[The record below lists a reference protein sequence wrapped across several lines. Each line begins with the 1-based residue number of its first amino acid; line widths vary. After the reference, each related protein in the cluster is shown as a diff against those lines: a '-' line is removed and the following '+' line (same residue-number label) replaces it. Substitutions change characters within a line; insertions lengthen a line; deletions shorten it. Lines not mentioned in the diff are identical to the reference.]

1 MTEQWS
7 SAEPRAGRTWYDDD
21 ELYDDDERSSSYP
34 PDNLVTFRFLF
45 DAVRR
50 HKRLWIMFALAGLA
64 AALAL
69 PVVLP
74 PASNSSAKILLTHRD
89 GDDPAEA
96 MATDVS
102 LATTHSVASRVIE
115 ELKLP
120 DTPDDLLQRY
130 VVTAE
135 TDRVL
140 EIVASA
146 PTSAEATALAG
157 TLATA
162 YLEFRQEQVVLQAVP
177 LRRDLITAQRAVS
190 EAEADVRARG
200 GDPSKPPEGAT
211 KPDYWERLIRAKERL
226 VFIDQQIGDQ
236 EVAEA
241 RMSSS
246 QVLDEAAPVPHSAR
260 RALVINLGAGLLAG
274 LFIGL
279 GFVVVRALIS
289 DKLWRRQDIA
299 RALGTRVRLSIGRP
313 PRVRWRPLPR
323 YVQRA
328 TMLKPV
334 VQLVVRHLQDAVCW
348 KETPKPALAVVSV
361 DNVEVSALVV
371 ASLAMSYAEDGKRVL
386 AADLSGTGALAAA
399 LGVTS
404 PGTHES
410 RANDG
415 GDSVIVHLP
424 ERNAPPAEGRH
435 QGGEPGPDEELNAAW
450 GEADL
455 VLTLA
460 SLSPALGAE
469 HLRTWTSRAVA
480 IVTAGRSS
488 ATAISSTG
496 ELVRLAGVRLVS
508 AVVVRADRTD
518 ESIGISDNDSDAT
531 PPESASGVEMI
542 TR

>member
-1 MTEQWS
+1 
-7 SAEPRAGRTWYDDD
+7 
-21 ELYDDDERSSSYP
+21 
-34 PDNLVTFRFLF
+34 
-45 DAVRR
+45 
-50 HKRLWIMFALAGLA
+50 
-64 AALAL
+64 
-69 PVVLP
+69 
-74 PASNSSAKILLTHRD
+74 SNSSAKILLTHRD

-120 DTPDDLLQRY
+120 ETPDDLLQRY
-130 VVTAE
+130 VVTAQ

-146 PTSAEATALAG
+146 TTSADATALAG

-162 YLEFRQEQVVLQAVP
+162 YLEFRQEQIELQEVP
-177 LRRDLITAQRAVS
+177 LRRELATAKTAVA

-200 GDPSKPPEGAT
+200 GDPSKPPERAT
-211 KPDYWERLIRAKERL
+211 TTEWARLIRAKEQQ
-226 VFIDQQIGDQ
+226 VYIDQQIQDQ
-236 EVAEA
+236 RVAEA

-246 QVLDEAAPVPHSAR
+246 RVLDEAAPVPHSAR

-361 DNVEVSALVV
+361 DNVEVGALVV